1 MKPNFEKNVFIFI
14 QIKLYVQKIQYIP
27 VDGDI
32 CSTFENSFSA
42 NFWFIIAQHHSRKS
56 KMDENGKKCK
66 VNFLPVFQNFTN
78 GFSLGSYD
86 GLQQWIS
93 FTNEQARFWM
103 NLNNF
108 SAFSFWKS
116 KFMPIFQ
123 ISEFIRRELIYLHV
137 YLCFYSRQD
146 FRTSMKWDPI
156 LNQKA
161 CLGQFFLHFG
171 PCWRSLDL
179 KYLL

>member
-56 KMDENGKKCK
+56 KMDENGKKLK

-78 GFSLGSYD
+78 GFSLGLFVGIIRGSSTLLTMNIIYECTS
-86 GLQQWIS
+86 S
-93 FTNEQARFWM
+93 FFDEIENS
-103 NLNNF
+103 F
-108 SAFSFWKS
+108 SVF
-116 KFMPIFQ
+116 
-123 ISEFIRRELIYLHV
+123 V
-137 YLCFYSRQD
+137 
-146 FRTSMKWDPI
+146 
-156 LNQKA
+156 
-161 CLGQFFLHFG
+161 
-171 PCWRSLDL
+171 L
-179 KYLL
+179 KD